1 MNDQLP
7 KSLVSKELTDLGYH
21 TDQQRR
27 GLVKWINSI
36 LSVLL
41 FVSVSANFLQWKSQ
55 LIREDAHS
63 KEMGRA
69 RDKVDEINAK
79 YNDIFLRM
87 LDAQKRTEQKV
98 DTAQSVIH
106 NTQILI
112 K

>member
-1 MNDQLP
+1 MEDQLK

-55 LIREDAHS
+55 LIREESHA
-63 KEMGRA
+63 KEISNA
-69 RDKVDEINAK
+69 RDRVDQLNEK
-79 YNDIFLRM
+79 YNDIFLQM
-87 LDAQKRTEQKV
+87 LNAQKRTEQKL
-98 DTAQSVIH
+98 DTAQNVIRI
-106 NTQILI
+106 TQQLV